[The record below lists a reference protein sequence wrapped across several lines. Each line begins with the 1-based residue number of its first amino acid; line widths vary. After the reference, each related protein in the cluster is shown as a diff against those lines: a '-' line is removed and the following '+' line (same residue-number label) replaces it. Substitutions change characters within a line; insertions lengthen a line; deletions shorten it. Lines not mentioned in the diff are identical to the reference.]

1 MKKKILATLLA
12 ATMVLGLCAC
22 GNKEVAE
29 DTTATAETTEATE
42 ATEEAAEEAPAADLD
57 FSQGG
62 NITIWVAENVVD
74 FTQQQWDAFIA
85 ANPDYAAYTATIEP
99 VGEGDAAGNMITDV
113 EGGADVF
120 GFAQD
125 QLARL
130 VSAGAV
136 MPVMGDYESF
146 VTSSND
152 AGSVAAATV
161 GGTIYA
167 YPITSDNGYLQIL
180 LQ

>member
-42 ATEEAAEEAPAADLD
+42 EAAEEAPAADLD

-62 NITIWVAENVVD
+62 NVTIWVAENVVD

-85 ANPDYAAYTATIEP
+85 ANPDYAAYTATMTKATTEMK
-99 VGEGDAAGNMITDV
+99 VRCSK
-113 EGGADVF
+113 
-120 GFAQD
+120 GFIFFIQFIIAQNYGKD
-125 QLARL
+125 
-130 VSAGAV
+130 
-136 MPVMGDYESF
+136 
-146 VTSSND
+146 TSLTPKCQDS
-152 AGSVAAATV
+152 S
-161 GGTIYA
+161 
-167 YPITSDNGYLQIL
+167 
-180 LQ
+180 